1 MSDDLQ
7 RLLEEGQRAR
17 QESHLAEARGAYAE
31 AVELGRLAED
41 PGLLVQALKRLGGV
55 ERDLGAKDAALTHYR
70 EAAALQRGQHD
81 ALGLAHTLRHLGDI
95 LREAGQLDA
104 ALPCYAEA
112 LAIYNAQA
120 GTDASA
126 DALDLAN
133 ALRGYALLRAAL
145 GERAEAAVLWR
156 EAGALYK
163 QANIAVG
170 VEESERQLKL
180 LES

>member
-7 RLLEEGQRAR
+7 RLLEEGQCAR
-17 QESHLAEARGAYAE
+17 QENRLAEARGAYAE
-31 AVELGRLAED
+31 AVELGRLGD
-41 PGLLVQALKRLGGV
+41 NPGLLVQALKRLGGI

-70 EAAALQRGQHD
+70 EAAALQRGLHD
-81 ALGLAHTLRHLGDI
+81 ALGLAHTLRHVGDV

-120 GTDASA
+120 DA

-133 ALRGYALLRAAL
+133 ALRGYALLRGAL
-145 GERAEAAVLWR
+145 GERAEAAALWR
-156 EAGALYK
+156 EAGTLYK
-163 QANIAVG
+163 QANIAAG

-180 LES
+180 LAG